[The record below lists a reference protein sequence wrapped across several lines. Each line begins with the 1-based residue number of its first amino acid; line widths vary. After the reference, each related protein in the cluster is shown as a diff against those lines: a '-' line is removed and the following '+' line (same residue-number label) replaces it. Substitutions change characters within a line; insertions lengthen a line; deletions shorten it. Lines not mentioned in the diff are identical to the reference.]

1 MGRLILAFS
10 LLTTGLFAQAQKI
23 PLSQQMAATIM
34 AKWSDSMGL
43 SKGPAKWTYD
53 QGLVL
58 KGIENVWR
66 RTGDG
71 KYFNY
76 IQKSMDFYVD
86 KDGAIRTYKADDY
99 NIDNVLPGINLITL
113 YKVLGTE
120 KYYKAATTLRNQL
133 KTQPRT
139 KEGGF

>member
-1 MGRLILAFS
+1 MIKLIVSIS
-10 LLTTGLFAQAQKI
+10 LSIMVVFVQAQKL
-23 PLSQQMAATIM
+23 PLSQQMAATVM
-34 AKWSDSMGL
+34 ATWPDSFAL
-43 SKGPAKWTYD
+43 KKGPAKWTYD

-120 KYYKAATTLRNQL
+120 KYYKAAT
-133 KTQPRT
+133 
-139 KEGGF
+139 